1 MLTKILEALRDAE
14 QPLGLAELAARL
26 EIDISTLDGMLNEL
40 VRQGKLRRTGEMTVE
55 ECRVEHASG
64 LQSKLCVFLTRGN
77 MATRYEIVESPSS

>member
-26 EIDISTLDGMLNEL
+26 EVDVPALEGMLDQL
-40 VRQGKLRRTGEMTVE
+40 VRQGKLRKTGEMTVE

-64 LQSKLCVFLTRGN
+64 LQSKLCAFLTHEN
-77 MATRYEIVESPSS
+77 MATRYEIIGSSD